1 MMKIGGLYNSQI
13 SDQMGKKLAMFGCTV
28 EPRNHLLTACMPTRS
43 RTYWRKDFES
53 LFKSKVATT
62 FPAIS
67 FILHAYKINKIL
79 ELLHSGG
86 YLF

>member
-28 EPRNHLLTACMPTRS
+28 EPHNHLLTACMHTRS

-53 LFKSKVATT
+53 LFISKVATT
-62 FPAIS
+62 FPAIY

-86 YLF
+86 Y